1 MGGMQPPGPQ
11 RVTIEGIDASPS
23 FYDAVGGHDT
33 FEALV
38 SGFYARVAND
48 PVLLEIY
55 PDHDW
60 KAAAE
65 RLMLFLE
72 QYWGGPRTYEERRG
86 HPRLRQRH
94 AGFRI
99 DRTAHDAWLSAMRA
113 SLDDIALAPEA
124 DTVLWDYLQSAA
136 EMFVNTPE
144 QG

>member
-1 MGGMQPPGPQ
+1 VQPPGPQ
-11 RVTIEGIDASPS
+11 RVSIEGLGSAPS

-33 FEALV
+33 FETLV

-48 PVLLEIY
+48 PLLREIY

-72 QYWGGPRTYEERRG
+72 QYWGGPRTYTERRG
-86 HPRLRQRH
+86 HPRLRARH

-99 DRTAHDAWLSAMRA
+99 DRAAHDAWLAAMRA
-113 SLDDIALAPEA
+113 SLDDVALAPEA
-124 DTVLWDYLQSAA
+124 DAELWSYLQTAA
-136 EMFVNTPE
+136 EMLVNTD
-144 QG
+144 

>member
-1 MGGMQPPGPQ
+1 MQPPGPQ
-11 RVTIEGIDASPS
+11 RVVIEGLGAASPS

-48 PVLLEIY
+48 PLLREIY

-65 RLMLFLE
+65 RLMMFLE
-72 QYWGGPRTYEERRG
+72 QYWGGPRTYSERRG

-94 AGFRI
+94 VGFRI
-99 DRTAHDAWLSAMRA
+99 DQAAHDAWLAAMRA
-113 SLDDIALAPEA
+113 ALDDVALAPEA
-124 DTVLWDYLQSAA
+124 DAELWDYLVTAA
-136 EMFVNTPE
+136 AMLVNTD
-144 QG
+144 